1 MSRSPHDGP
10 VTVSI
15 RWGIIPD
22 GVEVQEH
29 PDGTRMWFLN
39 GRLHR
44 TDGPAIERADGTV
57 EWWFRSCFM
66 GANNPFDGHGPMP

>member
-1 MSRSPHDGP
+1 MSHSPHDGP
-10 VTVSI
+10 VTI
-15 RWGIIPD
+15 RIRRGVIPD

-44 TDGPAIERADGTV
+44 TDGPAIEWGDGTV
-57 EWWFRSCFM
+57 ECWFRSAYM
-66 GANNPFDGHGPMP
+66 GVNNPFDGSFPMS